1 MLHYMFSKYS
11 LLALFAK
18 SKYLIKSCVFPSI
31 SGLSICP
38 ALILC
43 ESCVFLVI
51 IIIIILILI
60 LGDDR
65 VIQRGTGWTMWRLCM
80 KKEENKKTCQ
90 RRKNSFGQRAHTMRK
105 EWTIY
110 FFFFIIHLQVSTG
123 MTKKNATR
131 ENSRTGCWMP
141 KCRTSDASAKRKEGS
156 RCVEG
161 HDCLH

>member
-1 MLHYMFSKYS
+1 MFSNYF

-31 SGLSICP
+31 SGLSLCP

-43 ESCVFLVI
+43 ESCVLLV

-80 KKEENKKTCQ
+80 KKRREQENVSKEEKQ
-90 RRKNSFGQRAHTMRK
+90 F
-105 EWTIY
+105 WTESPY
-110 FFFFIIHLQVSTG
+110 H
-123 MTKKNATR
+123 A
-131 ENSRTGCWMP
+131 
-141 KCRTSDASAKRKEGS
+141 
-156 RCVEG
+156 
-161 HDCLH
+161 